1 MVILLEK
8 KNRIGE
14 KSLIQIAKI
23 LHISSST
30 LWHQGCTVS
39 LCNMEYNEK
48 GEMTVVAPQRLLKGK
63 KTLKIQT
70 IQWNRINFF
79 CKE

>member
-1 MVILLEK
+1 MVILLE

-14 KSLIQIAKI
+14 KSLILIAKI
-23 LHISSST
+23 LNISSST

-39 LCNMEYNEK
+39 LCNMEYDEK
-48 GEMTVVAPQRLLKGK
+48 GEMTVMAPQRLLKGK